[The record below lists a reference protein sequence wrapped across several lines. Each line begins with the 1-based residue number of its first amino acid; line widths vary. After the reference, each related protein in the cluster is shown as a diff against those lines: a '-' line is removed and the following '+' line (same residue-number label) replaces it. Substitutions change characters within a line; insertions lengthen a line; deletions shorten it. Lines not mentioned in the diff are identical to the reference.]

1 MSDWTEELKKQVVA
15 QYLAQ
20 EPTPETSAEIV
31 KDIAESIEKTPNGV
45 RMILSKADVYVKKT
59 AANAAS
65 ASVVEAKG
73 TRVSKAEAIGNLK
86 AVIQATGQE
95 PDMAI
100 LDKLTGKAAMYFV
113 EVFKN
118 AAPESE

>member
-1 MSDWTEELKKQVVA
+1 M
-15 QYLAQ
+15 
-20 EPTPETSAEIV
+20 PTPETSAEIV
-31 KDIAESIEKTPNGV
+31 KDIAEGIEKTPNGV

-59 AANAAS
+59 AATAAS
-65 ASVVEAKG
+65 ASGGEAKG

-86 AVIQATGQE
+86 AVIEATGQD

-118 AAPESE
+118 ASATEEAEGISD